1 MKAAVLYSGGKDSS
15 LMAIILKNMGFD
27 VDLITANF
35 GVYESYLSAAA
46 SAKDLGLNHVTLKLD
61 INILKK
67 AIAIINRDGFP
78 NNGINHI
85 HKEVLDEVANNY
97 DIVADGTRR
106 DDKTPK
112 LSYGEIQSLEDRKN
126 VQYINLNGFG
136 HKTIETLV
144 SKLFKIKHEISSPDN
159 SSDYEIEIRILLD
172 NEGEISDKIFPEHY
186 QTKVIG
192 FK

>member
-35 GVYESYLSAAA
+35 GVYDSHLSAVA
-46 SAKDLGLNHVTLKLD
+46 SSKDLGMNHITLKMD
-61 INILKK
+61 VNILKK
-67 AIAIINRDGFP
+67 AIAIIDSDGFP
-78 NNGINHI
+78 NNGINYI
-85 HKEVLDEVANNY
+85 HKEVLDEVADNY

-112 LSYGEIQSLEDRKN
+112 LSYAEIQSLEDRKN
-126 VQYINLNGFG
+126 VQYVNLNGFG

-144 SKLFKIKHEISSPDN
+144 SNLFKIKHEKSNPNN
-159 SSDYEIEIRILLD
+159 SSDYEVEIRILLD
-172 NEGEISDKIFPEHY
+172 NEGKISDKIFPEHY
-186 QTKVIG
+186 QTKVLG